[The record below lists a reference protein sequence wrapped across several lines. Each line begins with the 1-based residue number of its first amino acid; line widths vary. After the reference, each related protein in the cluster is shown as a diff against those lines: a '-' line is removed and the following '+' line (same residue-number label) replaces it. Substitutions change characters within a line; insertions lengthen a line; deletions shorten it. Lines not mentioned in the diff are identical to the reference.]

1 MPATNESRPVPA
13 HFEEELLNKHLE
25 YTYDN
30 GEFWVPNH
38 ERIVYAIHGG
48 PMSGRSNY
56 QTAYYQ
62 RIRPDLWQIS
72 WLEET
77 GTVVSMALDL
87 TAKRV
92 TTFMSFSWG
101 HWNRAEEAHGYKR
114 DKLEKWREL
123 AVDKP
128 EPRQRYQL
136 PEQATIDKIYEGKGS
151 LQDIEMDWPTVPVEA
166 ARKS

>member
-1 MPATNESRPVPA
+1 MAGTNESRPVPA
-13 HFEEELLNKHLE
+13 HFEEELFNKHLE

-30 GEFWVPNH
+30 GWKYEFWVPNY
-38 ERIVYAIHGG
+38 ERIVYTIHGG

-62 RIRPDLWQIS
+62 RIRPNLWQIS

-87 TAKRV
+87 TEQRV

-123 AVDKP
+123 ANDTPKP
-128 EPRQRYQL
+128 RERHQL
-136 PEQATIDKIYEGKGS
+136 PEQATIDKIYQGKGS
-151 LQDIEMDWPTVPVEA
+151 LQDIEMDWPTL
-166 ARKS
+166 